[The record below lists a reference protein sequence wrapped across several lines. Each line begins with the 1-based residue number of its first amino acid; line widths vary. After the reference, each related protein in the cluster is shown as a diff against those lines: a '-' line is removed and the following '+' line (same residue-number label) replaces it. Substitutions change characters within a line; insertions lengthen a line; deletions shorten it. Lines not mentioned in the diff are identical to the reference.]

1 MDNMAKFEVGIP
13 HRTFF
18 ELFVGEHPSDKIYS
32 VQVAE
37 WNDFVERLYD
47 NDSPI
52 RDANDEKVKV
62 RDASDIPA
70 VVNRDLNQSLTNRA
84 DHLRVEP
91 TEALAEFL
99 GNKGVEIPGYV
110 YVQPLGFMWES
121 DGYEIENEVTDD
133 IEEIYQDEQEEDIKT
148 NKNKAIL
155 AALIATIALL
165 N

>member
-1 MDNMAKFEVGIP
+1 MAKFEVGIP

-18 ELFVGEHPSDKIYS
+18 ELFVGDHPSDKIYS

-37 WNDFVERLYD
+37 WNNFVERLYD
-47 NDSPI
+47 NDSPT
-52 RDANDEKVKV
+52 RDANGEKIKV

-70 VVNRDLNQSLTNRA
+70 VVNRDLSQSLTNRA
-84 DHLRVEP
+84 DQLRVEP

-99 GNKGVEIPGYV
+99 GNRGIEIPGYV

-121 DGYEIENEVTDD
+121 DSYEIDDEVTDD
-133 IEEIYQDEQEEDIKT
+133 TEDIYQDEQEEDIKA
-148 NKNKAIL
+148 NKNKAML
-155 AALIATIALL
+155 ATLIAVIALL